1 MFSFEDR
8 EIPLSM
14 IQKGETGRL
23 EEVLLAMASFT
34 LRNFC
39 TNIVCAF
46 LAFVRSNAV
55 NVNDG
60 KMWNLGQNGNYW
72 SRTAA
77 SSTNARN
84 LGMNTTDVGPSN
96 SNNRWNGFSLR
107 WWWPRC
113 GADLL
118 ETGLVNCIERSRKGN
133 FTKVKFLCWASDR
146 KKM

>member
-107 WWWPRC
+107 WFLPRW
-113 GADLL
+113 
-118 ETGLVNCIERSRKGN
+118 VPI
-133 FTKVKFLCWASDR
+133 F
-146 KKM
+146 